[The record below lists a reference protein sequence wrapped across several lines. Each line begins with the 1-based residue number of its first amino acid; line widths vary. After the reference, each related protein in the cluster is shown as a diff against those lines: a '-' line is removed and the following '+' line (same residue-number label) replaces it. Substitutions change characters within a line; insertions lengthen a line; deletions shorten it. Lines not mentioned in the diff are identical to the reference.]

1 MRAFVISICV
11 ALTVAAVCT
20 QGTLRAQAPTDV
32 WFTLTK
38 IGPNVW
44 AAIDNPQL
52 KQRSYSDAG
61 FVLGEDGVIVIDTL
75 TSDDAAGHLLKEIR
89 KLTHL
94 PIRFVINTH
103 YHGDHV
109 AGNTVFADAGAR
121 VLAHR
126 NVRTWIHSENMRLL
140 GDKPNPDLI
149 TFIKRF
155 AAPSVTYTQAVD
167 LHLGQQV
174 IQVRHFP
181 GHTGGDSVVIIP
193 DAKVVFAGDLLWRH
207 VIPNTIDGS
216 TKAWIQTLTTLAN
229 DYAGYTFV
237 PGHGGIATAQDVIV
251 LRDYLAT
258 VQTLVA
264 NARASGKAGEAVSAT
279 VLPAL
284 KNKYAAWEGFDYLVP
299 RNIAE
304 AEAEQSGKKR
314 IPQP

>member
-1 MRAFVISICV
+1 MMRRFVLLAGAL
-11 ALTVAAVCT
+11 ALTINN
-20 QGTLRAQAPTDV
+20 GGLGAQAPADV

-44 AAIDNPQL
+44 AAVDNPNL
-52 KQRSYSDAG
+52 KQRSYSNAG
-61 FVLGEDGVIVIDTL
+61 FVIGGDGVIVIDTF
-75 TSDDAAGHLLKEIR
+75 TGDDAAGHLLKEIR
-89 KLTHL
+89 TLTNL
-94 PIRFVINTH
+94 PIRFAVNTH

-109 AGNTVFADAGAR
+109 AGNTLFADAGAR
-121 VLAHR
+121 VLAHK
-126 NVRTWIHSENMRLL
+126 NVRTWIHSENLRLL
-140 GDKPNPDLI
+140 GDKPNPNLI

-155 AAPSVTYTQAVD
+155 AAPTVTYTQAVD
-167 LHLGQQV
+167 LHLGQQA

-193 DAKVVFAGDLLWRH
+193 DARVVFAGDLLWRH

-216 TKAWIQTLTTLAN
+216 TKAWIQTLTTLAT

-237 PGHGGIATAQDVIV
+237 PGHGGIATARDVIV

-264 NARASGKAGEAVSAT
+264 DARASGKTGEAVT
-279 VLPAL
+279 PVVLPAL
-284 KNKYAAWEGFDYLVP
+284 KEKYGAWEGFEYLAP